1 MNTFPINLTD
11 SLAQYLQEQIASGEY
26 ATPSDYIQALIQAD
40 QARKTRLETLALE
53 GIQSGPS
60 TPMTDND
67 WADLRAQVRNNLGQR

>member
-40 QARKTRLETLALE
+40 QAHKNRLETLALE

-67 WADLRAQVRNNLGQR
+67 WADLRAQVRKNLGQR